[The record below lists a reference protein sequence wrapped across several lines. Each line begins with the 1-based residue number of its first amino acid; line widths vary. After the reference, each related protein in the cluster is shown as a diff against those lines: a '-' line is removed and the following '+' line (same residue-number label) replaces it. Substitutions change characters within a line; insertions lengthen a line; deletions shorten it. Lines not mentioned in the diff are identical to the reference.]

1 MSPCCEFVT
10 YGKVE
15 FSPDGNV
22 SLEQAR
28 CALLP
33 NNPRRCLQTEIILTS
48 CNAHKHGPFV
58 TTNRFTGEVV
68 DKATAGPCPLDE
80 TETGVNVATSHST
93 DFVLRSGTAELF
105 SNNGR
110 CSHFVISNGL
120 CSAPLTSADLIW
132 MEGVAGVPKGT
143 LFKAFRDQQKSSP
156 SELSYDPVTRYRQ
169 LAKVLRAPRGTKT
182 AEHLDNLRK
191 SDPLINL
198 PAWLDMRALS
208 EGIKTTAAYKAHQ
221 RGLRARASHART
233 SEAPRA
239 ASLSVL
245 TQTMPTVHEEGSEE
259 VDTTYNSR
267 GERRSSDS
275 IMVVDPQAQF
285 TDEDEPECERSPTGV
300 DMLLPPGAG
309 QPRRQPRD
317 KARQTARGHMKP
329 KGVQFKQFAF
339 VIDDDATKI
348 PIASPQPTSY
358 VC

>member
-1 MSPCCEFVT
+1 MWKGSCRISSIAISFFCPDGRGGAISPRRPDRLRHFRPHRPPQRAADMSPCCEFVT

-93 DFVLRSGTAELF
+93 DFVLRSGMAELF

-156 SELSYDPVTRYRQ
+156 SELSYDPGRC
-169 LAKVLRAPRGTKT
+169 
-182 AEHLDNLRK
+182 H
-191 SDPLINL
+191 
-198 PAWLDMRALS
+198 
-208 EGIKTTAAYKAHQ
+208 
-221 RGLRARASHART
+221 
-233 SEAPRA
+233 
-239 ASLSVL
+239 
-245 TQTMPTVHEEGSEE
+245 
-259 VDTTYNSR
+259 
-267 GERRSSDS
+267 
-275 IMVVDPQAQF
+275 
-285 TDEDEPECERSPTGV
+285 
-300 DMLLPPGAG
+300 PP
-309 QPRRQPRD
+309 PPHR
-317 KARQTARGHMKP
+317 
-329 KGVQFKQFAF
+329 
-339 VIDDDATKI
+339 
-348 PIASPQPTSY
+348 
-358 VC
+358 